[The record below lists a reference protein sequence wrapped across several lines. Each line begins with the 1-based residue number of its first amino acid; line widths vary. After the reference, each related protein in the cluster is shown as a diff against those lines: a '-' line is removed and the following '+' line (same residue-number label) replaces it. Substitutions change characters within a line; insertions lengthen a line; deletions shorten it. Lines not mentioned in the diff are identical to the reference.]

1 MLIVFDVDGTLIGG
15 EEQDWPSFDA
25 ALFEVFG
32 FHPDADF
39 WAGMHEITGRA
50 IIRRVAEV
58 TGTDW
63 TEKVEQRVRKL
74 YLENLRRAAPFKGSV
89 FQPKPGAVEIL
100 ELLRRTPIFDVAI
113 ATGDFKESSQFK
125 LASAELDI
133 KGLPYASSSDAAV
146 RSEIIATVVERAG
159 YRIVDAVYVGDGPW
173 DHRACQQ
180 LEIPFVGTGRRTDR
194 LVDLGTE
201 FIAHD
206 LQPSTLLPVLQQI
219 LEL

>member
-50 IIRRVAEV
+50 IIRRLAEV
-58 TGTDW
+58 TGVAWD
-63 TEKVEQRVRKL
+63 EGVEERVRQL
-74 YLENLRRAAPFKGSV
+74 YVRNLRKASPFKGSV
-89 FQPKPGAVEIL
+89 FHPKPGAVEIL
-100 ELLRRTPIFDVAI
+100 ELLRRTPVFDVAI

-125 LASAELDI
+125 LASAGLDI
-133 KGLPYASSSDAAV
+133 RGIPYASSSDAGV
-146 RSEIIATVVERAG
+146 RSEIISTAVERAG

-173 DHRACQQ
+173 DFRACQQ

-194 LVDLGTE
+194 LVEMGTAY
-201 FIAHD
+201 IAKD

-219 LEL
+219 VQL